1 MNNQQTLNLPLD
13 KTTQITCDSC
23 ENNAFIPGFMLRKAS
38 KFITGTSNDA
48 VIPIQTML
56 CSSCGHINK
65 DLIPLELRQ
74 EYTEFEEI
82 ENNNNEKTLP
92 HNVKS
97 MNNVNK

>member
-82 ENNNNEKTLP
+82 ENNNEKTLP